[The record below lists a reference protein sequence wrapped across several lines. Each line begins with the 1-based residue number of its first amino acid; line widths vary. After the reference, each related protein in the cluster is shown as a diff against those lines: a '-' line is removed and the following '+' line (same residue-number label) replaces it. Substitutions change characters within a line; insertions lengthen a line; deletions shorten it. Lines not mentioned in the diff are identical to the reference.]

1 MTILRSVLCLSL
13 LLPAVLTSEAARADS
28 FVVTYGAA
36 GVESADTALLCA
48 GTTVCVV
55 GQQKFTGSFNGQT
68 DYGTSGAIAG
78 AYTGDYGVVNAT
90 QYGGAQGLE
99 TYLATFSN
107 TGYTITL
114 THSASVP
121 GVNYFGFWLSALDS
135 GNQLEVLRDGAVVGI
150 YTPAD
155 LRAAVGSHPAYFG
168 NPSGTFAGQDVQEPF
183 AFVNFFDLTGYFD
196 QIKIFEAP
204 LIGGYESDNQ
214 TVGLFTKVS
223 AASAVVEAPLPLP
236 GASPFAFAALAAGLV
251 AAHRRRA
258 GVPSGAFE
266 RAAAI

>member
-13 LLPAVLTSEAARADS
+13 LLPAALTGESARADS

-36 GVESADTALLCA
+36 GVESADTASLCA
-48 GTTVCVV
+48 GTTVCVI

-68 DYGTSGAIAG
+68 DYGTSGAITG

-90 QYGGAQGLE
+90 QYGGAEGLE
-99 TYLATFSN
+99 TYLATYSN

-114 THSASVP
+114 THSASLP

-135 GNQLEVLRDGAVVGI
+135 GNQLEVLRDGAVVGT

-204 LIGGYESDNQ
+204 LIGGYESDNH
-214 TVGLFTKVS
+214 TVGYINPIQVS
-223 AASAVVEAPLPLP
+223 GNPIPEPASLAVL
-236 GASPFAFAALAAGLV
+236 GFGLMGCLV
-251 AAHRRRA
+251 VRRRA
-258 GVPSGAFE
+258 ARVA
-266 RAAAI
+266 